1 LPLVFVRKFVG
12 VSLLTALTA
21 IVAFAQSPNPHQ
33 SATQVVAGPTQK
45 IEDRRDEERA
55 LQEHKSPEPPSG
67 AKARSASTEK
77 SGEQALVVPPAPN
90 VSKKA
95 NSSVSIPAAAAAGA
109 QRYEERVASATSVSI
124 GSDFGYRRDP
134 FTRRAK
140 FHSGVDIKARLG
152 DSVGASCG
160 GVVQYAGWYHGY
172 GNIVI
177 VDHGGGITTHYAHLS
192 AFDVEVGDRVER
204 GTIVGRAGSTGRAT
218 SPHLHYEVRVDGGA
232 VNPLQPLVLDASSPF
247 FKLSQPAKLT
257 QPATRAQAPEQA
269 PAEQPKHPL
278 KAN

>member
-1 LPLVFVRKFVG
+1 LRLVVVWKLVG
-12 VSLLTALTA
+12 MSLLTASTA
-21 IVAFAQSPNPHQ
+21 AVALAQSPNPSQ
-33 SATQVVAGPTQK
+33 SATQVVTGP
-45 IEDRRDEERA
+45 ERRNEERRDEERA
-55 LQEHKSPEPPSG
+55 AQEHKSPEPPS
-67 AKARSASTEK
+67 AVKVRSASIEK
-77 SGEQALVVPPAPN
+77 GEPALVVPPAPN

-95 NSSVSIPAAAAAGA
+95 SSSVSIPAAAATGT
-109 QRYEERVASATSVSI
+109 QRYEERVASAASVSI

-218 SPHLHYEVRVDGGA
+218 SPHLHYEVRVEGNA

-247 FKLSQPAKLT
+247 FKQSQPV
-257 QPATRAQAPEQA
+257 TRAQAPE
-269 PAEQPKHPL
+269 PASAEAPKHPL